1 MRNRFRKTVTVRK
14 RKNLSA
20 KGDVTMKPARICLV
34 ALGANQPSEGR
45 SLAQTLRAALER
57 LGASLETQITPSRLY
72 RTPCFPAGAGPDYLN
87 AAIRLMHHGSPKE
100 MLDLLHRIEVEFG
113 RERVQRWGSRT
124 LDLDL
129 IAHGDTVLPDLATQ
143 AEWRN
148 LPVDQQIARSPD
160 QLVLPHPRVQDRAF
174 VLVPL
179 ADVAAD
185 WVHPCI
191 GQSVLEMLSRLPEA
205 DRAAIIPLEEA

>member
-1 MRNRFRKTVTVRK
+1 MK
-14 RKNLSA
+14 SA
-20 KGDVTMKPARICLV
+20 KICLV
-34 ALGANQPSEGR
+34 AMGANQPSEGR
-45 SLAQTLRAALER
+45 SLAQTLRAALAR
-57 LGASLETQITPSRLY
+57 LGTSLETQIASSHLY

-87 AAIRLMHHGSPKE
+87 AAIRFTHDGSPGE
-100 MLDLLHRIEVEFG
+100 MLDLLHRIEAEFG

-143 AEWRN
+143 TEWRN
-148 LPVDQQIARSPD
+148 LPADRQIARAPE

-185 WVHPCI
+185 WVHPCL

-205 DRAAIIPLEEA
+205 DCAAMIPHEEA